1 MAEINVERKK
11 RSGWMWLIIL
21 LVLAIIGYAL
31 YKYLNEENNTAEY
44 NGAPTS
50 FVLPLSPYY
59 NGSV

>member
-11 RSGWMWLIIL
+11 KSGWMWLIVL

-50 FVLPLSPYY
+50 YVMPAAPSYF
-59 NGSV
+59 GSV